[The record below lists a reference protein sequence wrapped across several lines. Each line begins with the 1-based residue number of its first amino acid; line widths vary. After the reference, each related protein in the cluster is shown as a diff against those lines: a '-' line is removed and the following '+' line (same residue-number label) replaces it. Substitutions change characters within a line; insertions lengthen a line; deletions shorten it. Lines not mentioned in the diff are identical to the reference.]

1 MVSRE
6 DEGNC
11 GCAKAINLLISWCK
25 SESDSFGRRFLYRSS
40 IRCLSV
46 RLVPPKRLVSIST
59 NFGSVSVDSGF
70 ESHKTWPA
78 FLIRLFLSQDNC
90 SVWFQRLWVAQLQNE
105 PQMSRTSLHH
115 RISSAG

>member
-25 SESDSFGRRFLYRSS
+25 SESNSFGRRLRYRSS

-46 RLVPPKRLVSIST
+46 CLVPPKRLVSISISLD
-59 NFGSVSVDSGF
+59 SVSVVSGL

-78 FLIRLFLSQDNC
+78 FLIKLFLTKTTALSGSSDY
-90 SVWFQRLWVAQLQNE
+90 E
-105 PQMSRTSLHH
+105 LH
-115 RISSAG
+115 SYEN